1 MKLRAEVAGEG
12 YLLELT
18 PAGPA
23 PGTAAADAARQFT
36 YSLSPE
42 NGAAESQ
49 PVHTGL
55 VSVLEVMPGVISL
68 IEGNRSSVVTL
79 STLPFKSPNKSP
91 VSVVAS
97 IAGVH
102 LPVVLGDLRDRA
114 PRSRDARSI
123 GPQEVRTLM
132 PGKVVRILVAQGD
145 EVAAGQGVMIVEAMK
160 MQNELKALK
169 AGRVTKVCVEEG
181 STAAAGETLLVIE

>member
-1 MKLRAEVAGEG
+1 M
-12 YLLELT
+12 
-18 PAGPA
+18 
-23 PGTAAADAARQFT
+23 T
-36 YSLSPE
+36 YSLTPE
-42 NGAAESQ
+42 NGAAENQ
-49 PVHTGL
+49 FAHTGR

-68 IEGNRSSVVTL
+68 IEEGRSRIVFL
-79 STLPFKSPNKSP
+79 STPPSKSPNKSLCG
-91 VSVVAS
+91 VVAS
-97 IAGVH
+97 IAGRD

-114 PRSRDARSI
+114 PRSRDARAM

-132 PGKVVRILVAQGD
+132 PGKVVRILVALGD

-160 MQNELKALK
+160 MQNELKAPK

>member
-12 YLLELT
+12 YLLELAPT
-18 PAGPA
+18 RPVHAAVASDAGEEM
-23 PGTAAADAARQFT
+23 T

-42 NGAAESQ
+42 NGTAESR
-49 PVHTGL
+49 PAHTGL

-68 IEGNRSSVVTL
+68 IEGNRSRVVSL
-79 STLPFKSPNKSP
+79 STLASKPPGG
-91 VSVVAS
+91 VVAS
-97 IAGVH
+97 IDGKRV
-102 LPVVLGDLRDRA
+102 PVVLGDLRDRA

-123 GPQEVRTLM
+123 GPQEVRSLM
-132 PGKVVRILVAQGD
+132 PGKVVRILVALGD
-145 EVAAGQGVMIVEAMK
+145 EIAAGQGVMIVEAMK
-160 MQNELKALK
+160 MQNELKAPK

>member
-12 YLLELT
+12 YSIELI

-23 PGTAAADAARQFT
+23 PGTVASDAGGEMT
-36 YSLSPE
+36 YSLTPE
-42 NGAAESQ
+42 NGAAENQ
-49 PVHTGL
+49 PARTGR
-55 VSVLEVMPGVISL
+55 VSVREVMPGVISL
-68 IEGNRSSVVTL
+68 IEGNRGSVVTL
-79 STLPFKSPNKSP
+79 STLPSKSPNKS
-91 VSVVAS
+91 SCGVVAS
-97 IAGVH
+97 IGGRD

-114 PRSRDARSI
+114 PRSRDARSM

-132 PGKVVRILVAQGD
+132 PGKVVRILVARGD

-160 MQNELKALK
+160 MQNELKAPK
-169 AGRVTKVCVEEG
+169 AGRVTSVHVAEG

>member
-18 PAGPA
+18 AAGPVHG
-23 PGTAAADAARQFT
+23 PIAADAGGEIT
-36 YSLSPE
+36 YSLTPE
-42 NGAAESQ
+42 NGAAENQSAR
-49 PVHTGL
+49 TGRA
-55 VSVLEVMPGVISL
+55 SVLEVMPGVISL
-68 IEGNRSSVVTL
+68 IEEGRSSIVFL
-79 STLPFKSPNKSP
+79 STLPSTSPSKSPSG
-91 VSVVAS
+91 VVAS
-97 IAGVH
+97 VGGRD

-114 PRSRDARSI
+114 PRSRDARAM

-132 PGKVVRILVAQGD
+132 PGKVVRILVALGD

-160 MQNELKALK
+160 MQNELKAPK
-169 AGRVTKVCVEEG
+169 VGRVTKVCVEEG